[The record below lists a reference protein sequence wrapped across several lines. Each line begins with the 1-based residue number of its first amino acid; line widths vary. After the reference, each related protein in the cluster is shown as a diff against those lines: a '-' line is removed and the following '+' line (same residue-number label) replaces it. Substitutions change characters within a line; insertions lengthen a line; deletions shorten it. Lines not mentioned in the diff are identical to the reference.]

1 MVQEILPVSTGMH
14 WIPTASHP
22 SQPTQKPRFCLL
34 NSVSDVGGK
43 QLFLPLALAQWA
55 LSLEDSSG
63 KLTEETAK

>member
-14 WIPTASHP
+14 CIPTASHP
-22 SQPTQKPRFCLL
+22 SQPKPKFCLL

-43 QLFLPLALAQWA
+43 QLFFPLALAQWA

-63 KLTEETAK
+63 KLTHRRNS